1 MPGARRT
8 AYDDFVRRAEALGAA
23 GRGHHHLNHTVRTPT
38 EADRRLLGCEA
49 GQSVIVRR
57 RIRSAL
63 PVVVRTWQDEAEIL
77 RAVHR
82 FLPYTP
88 RCLVRHGDLTVL
100 THVPGVPLSG
110 IHPDGTPLDARLI
123 QGLAGL
129 LADMTRVRRKD
140 LPPLP
145 QSWPRSSRDSRAF
158 LRALALAAEEQ
169 IRRRNWGRFGG
180 LFATLGI
187 PDDALV
193 RFAER
198 VPTMTSRPFSLLHT
212 DLHRD
217 NVIVPYDGDP
227 PLVCVDWEPATYG
240 DPLHD
245 LATHLVRTRYPSEQW
260 AQVTD
265 AWGEA
270 VGRRRGEAVNGLDRD
285 LGHYLAFER
294 AQSVYP
300 DVMRAATSLGDSC
313 DQRDLDGATR
323 AVHRALLAAE
333 EPLRLR
339 RVPDERAIERVLF
352 RWNLSHGRRHGRER
366 TVSAVSWERDPRV
379 PEHPE
384 FPASAV
390 REALFE
396 EGAASADRVFRGTA
410 HLSTAVRVSGFP
422 RPVMVRRKVGTAVPR
437 ERRFLNEHAVLRAV
451 ERSCPGVRAPRVLAL
466 GTSALGDRFT
476 IHSYEGPTGTI
487 RQPDHP
493 VHGLLPH
500 EADDLVDQLAELT
513 RAECGELDR
522 GASLDDFYPRLCDE
536 LIRMVAELP
545 KETLDLAREL
555 GLPGSGRLGE
565 LLRRHLLAPRRP
577 ALLHGDLNPWNLVR
591 REDGAGLTLI
601 DWEMAMVGDPLYD
614 LVRHMH
620 LTPTLADIRERLFIR
635 WSRLLPEECTKGW
648 RDDWRVYRWIE
659 TVRSAYVD
667 LDRLVTGDG
676 LEAPNVRRAVDGY
689 AMTLTAATAGLGLHA
704 RSHAFHGAR
713 ASLDARAPLG
723 ARPSLGSRPSP
734 SSRPSPGSGF
744 EARSDAR
751 VPA

>member
-1 MPGARRT
+1 MPGAPRT
-8 AYDDFVRRAEALGAA
+8 AYDDFVRRAEALGPA
-23 GRGHHHLNHTVRTPT
+23 GRDRHHVLHTVRTPT

-49 GQSVIVRR
+49 GQSVTVRR
-57 RIRSAL
+57 RVRSAL
-63 PVVVRTWQDEAEIL
+63 PLVVRTWQDEAEIL

-82 FLPYTP
+82 CLPYAP
-88 RCLVRHGDLTVL
+88 RCLVRHRDLTVL
-100 THVPGVPLSG
+100 AHVPGVPLSAVR
-110 IHPDGTPLDARLI
+110 PDGTPLDARLI
-123 QGLAGL
+123 RGLAGL
-129 LADMTRVRRKD
+129 MADLTRVRRKE

-169 IRRRNWGRFGG
+169 VRRRNAGTFGG

-187 PDDALV
+187 PDDALL

-198 VPTMTSRPFSLLHT
+198 VPAMTGRPFGLLHT
-212 DLHRD
+212 DLRRG
-217 NVIVPYDGDP
+217 NVIVPDDGDA

-260 AQVTD
+260 GAVTD
-265 AWGEA
+265 AWAEA
-270 VGRRRGEAVNGLDRD
+270 VGRRQSGAADGLDRD

-294 AQSVYP
+294 ARSLHP
-300 DVMRAATSLGDSC
+300 DVMRAATSLGDSF
-313 DQRDLDGATR
+313 DERALDEATR
-323 AVHRALLAAE
+323 AVHRALVAAE

-352 RWNLSHGRRHGRER
+352 RWSLAHRGRHGRER
-366 TVSAVSWERDPRV
+366 AVSAVLWERDPRV
-379 PEHPE
+379 PEHRR

-422 RPVMVRRKVGTAVPR
+422 RPVMVRRKVGTAAPR

-451 ERSCPGVRAPRVLAL
+451 ERSCPRVRAPRVLAL

-476 IHSYEGPTGTI
+476 IHSYEGPAGTI
-487 RQPDHP
+487 RHPDHP

-513 RAECGELDR
+513 RAECGELDPD
-522 GASLDDFYPRLCDE
+522 ASLDDFYPRLCDE

-545 KETLDLAREL
+545 GETIDLAREL

-565 LLRRHLLAPRRP
+565 LLRRHLPVPRRQ

-620 LTPTLADIRERLFIR
+620 LTPTLADIRERMFSR

-648 RDDWRVYRWIE
+648 KDDWRVYRWIE

-704 RSHAFHGAR
+704 RAHALHGGPAALGAR
-713 ASLDARAPLG
+713 ASLG
-723 ARPSLGSRPSP
+723 ARPSAGSRPSP
-734 SSRPSPGSGF
+734 GAGSG
-744 EARSDAR
+744 AR